1 MPRMEERVL
10 SKHKPARKSRSSGVL
25 TGCVGKNS
33 LTISSLN
40 CKVLRPK
47 GIEATATDAWAELN
61 RWCPNWGGRIHWET
75 F

>member
-1 MPRMEERVL
+1 MEGRVL
-10 SKHKPARKSRSSGVL
+10 SGRKPACKSRSGRVL

-33 LTISSLN
+33 LTISTLN
-40 CKVLRPK
+40 RKVLRPK

-61 RWCPNWGGRIHWET
+61 RWHPNRGGRIHWEA